1 MASRGRVVKGILPG
15 EEETMAT
22 ITLTAEDGQQL
33 AGYRAAP
40 LRAPR
45 AGLVIVQEIFGVNSH
60 IKRVCDGFA
69 ADGYVALAPAIFERV
84 EPGFAIGYKP
94 EDIERGRAVRMKI
107 PLEDMVKDLRAGV
120 KALTADKLKVGVV
133 GYCLGGTLAWLA
145 ATRIDGVAC
154 AVGYYGGGVADAA
167 NERPR
172 CPVLLH
178 FGETDQSI
186 PKEHHERMRA
196 AHPALPMHIYPAGHG
211 FNCDE
216 RASYHEPS
224 AVLARSRTLEFL
236 RRHLG

>member
-1 MASRGRVVKGILPG
+1 
-15 EEETMAT
+15 
-22 ITLTAEDGQQL
+22 
-33 AGYRAAP
+33 
-40 LRAPR
+40 
-45 AGLVIVQEIFGVNSH
+45 VIVQEIFGVNSH

-69 ADGYVALAPAIFERV
+69 ADGYLALAPAIFERV

-107 PLEDMVKDLRAGV
+107 PLEDMVKDVRAAV
-120 KALTADKLKVGVV
+120 KALAAEKLKVGVV

-154 AVGYYGGGVADAA
+154 AVGYYGGGIADAA
-167 NERPR
+167 NEKPR

-186 PKEHHERMRA
+186 PTEHHARIRA
-196 AHPALPMHIYPAGHG
+196 AHPTVVMHVYPAGHG

-236 RRHLG
+236 KRHLG

>member
-1 MASRGRVVKGILPG
+1 MG
-15 EEETMAT
+15 ET
-22 ITLTAEDGQQL
+22 IPLVAEDGQRL
-33 AGYRAAP
+33 TGYRVAP
-40 LRAPR
+40 SRAPR
-45 AGLVIVQEIFGVNSH
+45 AGLMIVQEIFGVNSH

-69 ADGYVALAPAIFERV
+69 ADGYLALAPAIFERV

-120 KALTADKLKVGVV
+120 KALTAEKLKVGVV

-145 ATRIDGVAC
+145 ATRIDGVGC
-154 AVGYYGGGVADAA
+154 AVGYYGGGIADAA
-167 NERPR
+167 NERPH

-186 PKEHHERMRA
+186 PKEHHERIRA